1 MITVAY
7 AKSDIEVTSFDDDV
21 SANANENANANARRA
36 EEEEEADNG
45 DDAAEEEAEEE
56 ADNGDDAAS
65 AADDNPNPNDDDDAS
80 ADYGVDDANT
90 FSHLVS
96 FFDYVGATQYVLS
109 LILSTTAFST
119 GVLLLAIAYIS
130 LRDYVVA
137 NCRSQGLNSEE
148 NKDSDY
154 FANNRLQH
162 SNVGVNH
169 GMAYDM
175 HDVNFLDTFQSD
187 GTAKF
192 QGRHIKSPLQASTN
206 VVSL

>member
-21 SANANENANANARRA
+21 SANANENANARRA
-36 EEEEEADNG
+36 E
-45 DDAAEEEAEEE
+45 EEE

-119 GVLLLAIAYIS
+119 GVVLLAIAYIS

-148 NKDSDY
+148 NKNSDY

-175 HDVNFLDTFQSD
+175 HDVNFFQAD